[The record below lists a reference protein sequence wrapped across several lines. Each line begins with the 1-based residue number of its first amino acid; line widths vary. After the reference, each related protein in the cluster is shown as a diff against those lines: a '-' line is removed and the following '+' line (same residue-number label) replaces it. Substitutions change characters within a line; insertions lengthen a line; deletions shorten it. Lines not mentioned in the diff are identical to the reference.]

1 MSSLV
6 LTNVSFFRIMESTR
20 AKQKQFV
27 VNNVSLKIQG
37 GERIGLIGPN
47 GAGKTTLLRLLAGVF
62 NPDSGSIVR
71 IGDISTFFDGGFG
84 LDPQLSGRSNAE
96 SRAIMAGLNRSKRVQ
111 QIAWIKE
118 FCELEKYF
126 DEPIKSYSSG
136 MLMRL
141 VFAIGTAQTHDILL
155 VDEGFGTADAQFQH
169 KAMQRLKDMYSCA
182 PITVLASHNL
192 EILKENCTR
201 GIVMSKSTIV
211 FDGDIQEACDFYLN
225 LIKMN

>member
-1 MSSLV
+1 MSLLE
-6 LTNVSFFRIMESTR
+6 LTNVSFFRIMESKG
-20 AKQKQFV
+20 ADQKQFV
-27 VNNVSLKIQG
+27 VDNVSLKIQG

-47 GAGKTTLLRLLAGVF
+47 GAGKTTLLRLLAGIF
-62 NPDSGSIVR
+62 NPDSGSIIR
-71 IGDISTFFDGGFG
+71 TGDISTFLDGGFG

-96 SRAIMAGLNRSKRVQ
+96 SRAIMAGLNRNERMT
-111 QIAWIKE
+111 QIAWIHD
-118 FCELEKYF
+118 FSELEKYF

-155 VDEGFGTADAQFQH
+155 VDEGFGTADAHFQH
-169 KAMQRLKDMYSCA
+169 KAMQRLRVMYARA

-201 GIVMSKSTIV
+201 GIVMSKSRIV

-225 LIKMN
+225 SIK

>member
-1 MSSLV
+1 MSLLE
-6 LTNVSFFRIMESTR
+6 LTNVSFFRIMESSRTE
-20 AKQKQFV
+20 QKQFV
-27 VNNVSLKIQG
+27 IDNVSLKIQG

-47 GAGKTTLLRLLAGVF
+47 GAGKTTLLRLLAGIF
-62 NPDSGSIVR
+62 NPDSGSIIR
-71 IGDISTFFDGGFG
+71 DGDVSTFLDGGFG

-96 SRAIMAGLNRSKRVQ
+96 SRAIMAGLNRNERIQ
-111 QIAWIKE
+111 QVAWIQE
-118 FCELEKYF
+118 FSELNEYF

-155 VDEGFGTADAQFQH
+155 VDEGFGTADAHFQQ
-169 KAMQRLKDMYSCA
+169 KAMRRLRDMYTRA

-201 GIVMSKSTIV
+201 GIVMNKSRIV

-225 LIKMN
+225 SMK

>member
-1 MSSLV
+1 MSSLE
-6 LTNVSFFRIMESTR
+6 LTNVSFFRIMESSR
-20 AKQKQFV
+20 SEQKQFV
-27 VNNVSLKIQG
+27 IDNVSLKIQG

-47 GAGKTTLLRLLAGVF
+47 GAGKTTLLRLLAGIF

-71 IGDISTFFDGGFG
+71 DGDVSTFLDGGFG

-96 SRAIMAGLNRSKRVQ
+96 SRAIMAGLNRNERVQ
-111 QIAWIKE
+111 QVAWIQE
-118 FCELEKYF
+118 FSELNEYF

-155 VDEGFGTADAQFQH
+155 VDEGFGTADAHFQH
-169 KAMQRLKDMYSCA
+169 KAMQRLRDMYTRA

-201 GIVMSKSTIV
+201 GIVMSKSRIV

-225 LIKMN
+225 SIK

>member
-27 VNNVSLKIQG
+27 VDNVSLEIQG

-47 GAGKTTLLRLLAGVF
+47 GAGKTTLLRLLAGIF
-62 NPDSGSIVR
+62 NPDLGSIIR
-71 IGDISTFFDGGFG
+71 DGDVSTFLDGGFG

-96 SRAIMAGLNRSKRVQ
+96 SRAIMAGLNRNERVQ
-111 QIAWIKE
+111 QVAWIQK
-118 FCELEKYF
+118 FSELEKYF

-155 VDEGFGTADAQFQH
+155 VDEGFGTADAHFQH
-169 KAMQRLKDMYSCA
+169 KAMQRLRDMYSRA

-201 GIVMSKSTIV
+201 GIVMSKSMIV

-225 LIKMN
+225 SIK

>member
-1 MSSLV
+1 MSLLE
-6 LTNVSFFRIMESTR
+6 LTTVSFFRIMESSRTE
-20 AKQKQFV
+20 QKQFV
-27 VNNVSLKIQG
+27 FDNVSLKIQG

-47 GAGKTTLLRLLAGVF
+47 GAGKTTLLRLLAGIF
-62 NPDSGSIVR
+62 NPDSGSIIR
-71 IGDISTFFDGGFG
+71 DGDVSTFLDGGFG

-96 SRAIMAGLNRSKRVQ
+96 SRAIIAGLNRDERVQ
-111 QIAWIKE
+111 QVAWIQE
-118 FCELEKYF
+118 FSELDEYF

-155 VDEGFGTADAQFQH
+155 VDEGFGTADAHFQQ
-169 KAMQRLKDMYSCA
+169 KAIQRLRDMYAHA

-201 GIVMSKSTIV
+201 GIVMSKSRIV
-211 FDGDIQEACDFYLN
+211 FDGEIQEACDFYLN
-225 LIKMN
+225 SIK

>member
-1 MSSLV
+1 MSSLE
-6 LTNVSFFRIMESTR
+6 LTNVSFFRILESSRTE
-20 AKQKQFV
+20 QKQFV
-27 VNNVSLKIQG
+27 IDNVSFKIQG

-47 GAGKTTLLRLLAGVF
+47 GAGKTTLLRLLAGIF
-62 NPDSGSIVR
+62 NPDSGSIIR
-71 IGDISTFFDGGFG
+71 DGDVSTFLDGGFG

-96 SRAIMAGLNRSKRVQ
+96 SRAIMAGLNRNERVKQ
-111 QIAWIKE
+111 VSWIQE
-118 FCELEKYF
+118 FSELEKYF

-141 VFAIGTAQTHDILL
+141 VFAIGTAQAHDILL
-155 VDEGFGTADAQFQH
+155 VDEGFGTADAHFQH
-169 KAMQRLKDMYSCA
+169 KAMQRLRDMYARA

-201 GIVMSKSTIV
+201 GIVMSKSRIV

-225 LIKMN
+225 SIK